1 VDSVPVPSIS
11 MLPGG
16 SGAKTGWSQLKLVVS
31 AVLPL
36 AVPAIVSTAG
46 GGGGSGRRPASS
58 DAPFCIFRCGEG
70 DSKSNRLRFWFIGL
84 FHTGG
89 VRREETGD
97 LAIGVCIGSEGGFV
111 DEEGDPRLSLFM
123 TWSEAFRHGFLCV
136 DSSFTG
142 TATKSPTTP
151 ARVVIAT

>member
-1 VDSVPVPSIS
+1 
-11 MLPGG
+11 M
-16 SGAKTGWSQLKLVVS
+16 KLVVS

-46 GGGGSGRRPASS
+46 GGGGSGRLPASS
-58 DAPFCIFRCGEG
+58 DAPFCFFRCGEG
-70 DSKSNRLRFWFIGL
+70 DSRSTGLRFWGRDF
-84 FHTGG
+84 FHNDG

-97 LAIGVCIGSEGGFV
+97 LAIGVCIGSEGGFL

-136 DSSFTG
+136 GCSSFTG

>member
-1 VDSVPVPSIS
+1 MKS
-11 MLPGG
+11 
-16 SGAKTGWSQLKLVVS
+16 VVS

-70 DSKSNRLRFWFIGL
+70 DSRSNRLRFWFIGL
-84 FHTGG
+84 FHNGG

-123 TWSEAFRHGFLCV
+123 TLSEAFRHVGFLGV
-136 DSSFTG
+136 DGFFSSFTG
-142 TATKSPTTP
+142 TPTKSPTTP

>member
-1 VDSVPVPSIS
+1 
-11 MLPGG
+11 M
-16 SGAKTGWSQLKLVVS
+16 
-31 AVLPL
+31 LPL

-70 DSKSNRLRFWFIGL
+70 DSRSNRPRFWFIGL
-84 FHTGG
+84 FHNGG

-123 TWSEAFRHGFLCV
+123 TLREAFRHVGFLGV
-136 DSSFTG
+136 DGFFSSFTG
-142 TATKSPTTP
+142 TPTKSPTAP

>member
-1 VDSVPVPSIS
+1 MKP
-11 MLPGG
+11 
-16 SGAKTGWSQLKLVVS
+16 VVS

-58 DAPFCIFRCGEG
+58 DAPFCVFGCGEG
-70 DSKSNRLRFWFIGL
+70 DSRSSLRFWFIGL
-84 FHTGG
+84 FHNDG
-89 VRREETGD
+89 VEREETGD
-97 LAIGVCIGSEGGFV
+97 LAIGVCIDSEGGFV

-123 TWSEAFRHGFLCV
+123 TLSEAFRHVGFLGV
-136 DSSFTG
+136 DGFFSSFTG
-142 TATKSPTTP
+142 TRTKSPTAP